1 MSLWLR
7 RRDSRTHLYI
17 VTVINF
23 LAIYVY
29 IFLIFFLIFLLD
41 FIIVTINLI
50 QPLAAILIRINYLS
64 IYHKALNGEETEIH
78 QNAPGSRFRQ
88 QEGRAQQYT
97 EVWLKYHRLGN
108 NLHPNHWGK
117 GMQNSNG
124 RASMEAPPKKD
135 ANW

>member
-50 QPLAAILIRINYLS
+50 QPLAAILIKINYLS
-64 IYHKALNGEETEIH
+64 ICLSI
-78 QNAPGSRFRQ
+78 
-88 QEGRAQQYT
+88 YT
-97 EVWLKYHRLGN
+97 PLTHL
-108 NLHPNHWGK
+108 P
-117 GMQNSNG
+117 
-124 RASMEAPPKKD
+124 
-135 ANW
+135 

>member
-41 FIIVTINLI
+41 FIIVTINLM
-50 QPLAAILIRINYLS
+50 QPLAAILISINYLS
-64 IYHKALNGEETEIH
+64 IYLSTRFALML
-78 QNAPGSRFRQ
+78 QN
-88 QEGRAQQYT
+88 
-97 EVWLKYHRLGN
+97 K
-108 NLHPNHWGK
+108 LHVFCCPFTV
-117 GMQNSNG
+117 
-124 RASMEAPPKKD
+124 A
-135 ANW
+135 